1 MAIKWY
7 KAHST
12 EYPELID
19 MTSSPDGVYL
29 RKNVVELPQE
39 EESPKLYEYDEAYLT
54 KEEYAIYSNVDNL
67 TMTALD
73 FVKVLE
79 SAGVSIND
87 IYSYLDSH
95 LEVKAQLTFCQN
107 VYCGVVKQLLP
118 IELGSVTITD
128 EMVEEAFRVKNG
140 LGG

>member
-1 MAIKWY
+1 MAIKFY

-12 EYPELID
+12 EYPVLID
-19 MTSSPDGVYL
+19 MDSSPVGVYL
-29 RKNVVELPQE
+29 RKNVQELPHE
-39 EESPKLYEYDEAYLT
+39 EESPQLYEYDEAYLT

-79 SAGVSIND
+79 SAGISIND
-87 IYSYLDSH
+87 IYSYLDTH

-118 IELGSVTITD
+118 IEVGGIEITT
-128 EMVEEAFRVKNG
+128 EMIEEAFRIKNG
-140 LGG
+140 FGG